1 MRRHLTRDQ
10 AADAAT
16 RGELVTITDAAEALE
31 APARTVRSWVDRGHL
46 PFIRV
51 DGAMRVDL
59 AQAATLEAELRT
71 LGPARHA
78 RRIAQK
84 A

>member
-1 MRRHLTRDQ
+1 MKHHLTRDQ

-16 RGELVTITDAAEALE
+16 RQELVTVSEAAHALDI
-31 APARTVRSWVDRGHL
+31 PHRTVRSWVDRGHL

-51 DGAMRVDL
+51 EGTMRVDL
-59 AQAATLEAELRT
+59 AQAANLEHELRQ

-78 RRIAQK
+78 RRFAHHP
-84 A
+84 